1 MSETATNG
9 SRRSP
14 GGWDGVEPAPQV
26 RGADSPQALVVDDDH
41 AVRRLAGLVLERDG
55 FTVVSAA
62 GGRDAIE
69 LSERWE
75 FDVVL
80 LDVQMPGIDGWAVMA
95 ALCEQPRRPSA
106 VVMSGHAGE
115 AEALRRGASAL
126 LRKPFS
132 PAELLAAMQTAVRE
146 RSEREAGEAAAT
158 SIALAGP
165 LAA

>member
-14 GGWDGVEPAPQV
+14 GGWDGVAPATQV
-26 RGADSPQALVVDDDH
+26 RVAESPRALVVDDDR
-41 AVRRLAGLVLERDG
+41 AVRRLASLVLERDG

-62 GGRDAIE
+62 GGRAAIE

-95 ALCEQPRRPSA
+95 ALCEQPQRPSA
-106 VVMSGHAGE
+106 VVMSGHARE

-132 PAELLAAMQTAVRE
+132 PWELLAAMRQAVDE
-146 RSEREAGEAAAT
+146 RSQRQAEEAAAVPT
-158 SIALAGP
+158 ALAGP

>member
-1 MSETATNG
+1 MSEAATNG
-9 SRRSP
+9 SRPSP
-14 GGWDGVEPAPQV
+14 GGWDGVEPATQA
-26 RGADSPQALVVDDDH
+26 RAADPPRALVVDDDR

-106 VVMSGHAGE
+106 VVMSGHARE

-132 PAELLAAMQTAVRE
+132 PWELLAAMRTAVEE
-146 RSEREAGEAAAT
+146 RSERQAGEAAGVP
-158 SIALAGP
+158 IAFAGP